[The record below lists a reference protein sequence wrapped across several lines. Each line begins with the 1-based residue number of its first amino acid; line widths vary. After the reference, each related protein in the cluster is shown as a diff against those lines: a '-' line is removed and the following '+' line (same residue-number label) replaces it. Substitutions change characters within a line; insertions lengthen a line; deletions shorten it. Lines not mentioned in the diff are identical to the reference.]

1 MHELLTESM
10 DIALWEVR
18 VRGTHKAKS
27 VHNLCVLSK
36 SSQYREGKMGNGQM
50 DSAEAEGAGYHLKLG
65 KKKNGDGLGMGL

>member
-27 VHNLCVLSK
+27 MHNLCVLSK
-36 SSQYREGKMGNGQM
+36 SSQCSDGKVGNGQM
-50 DSAEAEGAGYHLKLG
+50 DSTEAKGAG
-65 KKKNGDGLGMGL
+65 KKKYEDGLGMCL